1 MTSNVIEDI
10 RKKNWYRE
18 QIVHLENIPSREPSY
33 GRLHKPLSEEIE
45 DYLETKGIRLYI
57 HQANAINK
65 IRSGRNVVITTSAA
79 SGKTLAF
86 NIPVFEELMKDNN
99 ARALYLYPL
108 KALTNDQLQVIYG
121 LEDFTKCRARP
132 KKYDGDTPQHER
144 PSIRENSRII
154 LSNPY
159 AIHEYLPWHHKWRTF
174 FQNLR
179 FLVID
184 EAHVYRGVF
193 GSNVAML
200 IRRLFRICEHY
211 DSNPQIIMA
220 SATIANPNEHA
231 EKLTGK
237 KFEVVG
243 DDGSGKGKKTFVFWN
258 PPFIDKGNV
267 TRRSPH
273 QETRDLFV
281 YQVGLGLQTLCFTVS
296 RQMAELITRWSRED
310 FRKLNAKLGKS
321 ITTYRAGYLPEER
334 REIEAGLRSG
344 KLNGVVSTTALELG
358 IDIGSLDSVIISGYP
373 GTVISTW
380 QQAGRAG
387 RGMNP
392 SLVTLVAFENPLD
405 QYFMRHPELFFSR
418 PHENA
423 IIDVDNPYVT
433 SGHVLCASAE
443 LPLSLADKKYFGK
456 QFDASL
462 KVLDEEGLL
471 KKTQNGW
478 VYSGTSRAVDLVN
491 LSNIS
496 SEVITV
502 MCNGEIMETMDL
514 KKAYNEAHEDAVLLH
529 RGETYLVKELDL
541 KQKIATVIQKDV
553 DYYTEPLKDI
563 DIEIKK
569 TFSNKNVGTKVTVGE
584 VNVTE
589 NHYGYVLKKYDR
601 VIGRRTLD
609 LPPLNYDT
617 VAVWFT
623 VEERIK
629 KLVQEKGLDFSGGIH
644 AVEHAMIGLTPLY
657 ALCDRWDVGGI
668 STPMH
673 TDTEES
679 TIFIYDGYQGGIGIS
694 EKLYEIIDKMFS
706 VTLQLIQDCPC
717 EEGCPSCIYSPKC
730 GNENKPLDKKVAVII
745 LKEIL
750 KKVK

>member
-1 MTSNVIEDI
+1 
-10 RKKNWYRE
+10 
-18 QIVHLENIPSREPSY
+18 
-33 GRLHKPLSEEIE
+33 
-45 DYLETKGIRLYI
+45 
-57 HQANAINK
+57 
-65 IRSGRNVVITTSAA
+65 
-79 SGKTLAF
+79 
-86 NIPVFEELMKDNN
+86 
-99 ARALYLYPL
+99 
-108 KALTNDQLQVIYG
+108 
-121 LEDFTKCRARP
+121 
-132 KKYDGDTPQHER
+132 
-144 PSIRENSRII
+144 
-154 LSNPY
+154 
-159 AIHEYLPWHHKWRTF
+159 
-174 FQNLR
+174 
-179 FLVID
+179 
-184 EAHVYRGVF
+184 
-193 GSNVAML
+193 
-200 IRRLFRICEHY
+200 
-211 DSNPQIIMA
+211 
-220 SATIANPNEHA
+220 
-231 EKLTGK
+231 
-237 KFEVVG
+237 
-243 DDGSGKGKKTFVFWN
+243 
-258 PPFIDKGNV
+258 
-267 TRRSPH
+267 
-273 QETRDLFV
+273 
-281 YQVGLGLQTLCFTVS
+281 
-296 RQMAELITRWSRED
+296 
-310 FRKLNAKLGKS
+310 
-321 ITTYRAGYLPEER
+321 
-334 REIEAGLRSG
+334 
-344 KLNGVVSTTALELG
+344 
-358 IDIGSLDSVIISGYP
+358 
-373 GTVISTW
+373 
-380 QQAGRAG
+380 
-387 RGMNP
+387 
-392 SLVTLVAFENPLD
+392 
-405 QYFMRHPELFFSR
+405 
-418 PHENA
+418 
-423 IIDVDNPYVT
+423 
-433 SGHVLCASAE
+433 
-443 LPLSLADKKYFGK
+443 
-456 QFDASL
+456 
-462 KVLDEEGLL
+462 LL

-514 KKAYNEAHEDAVLLH
+514 TKAYNEAHEDAVLLH

-569 TFSNKNVGTKVTVGE
+569 TFSNKKVGTKVTVGE

-609 LPPLNYDT
+609 LPPLNFDT

-706 VTLQLIQDCPC
+706 VTIQLIQDCPC

>member
-132 KKYDGDTPQHER
+132 KKYDGDTPRHER

-159 AIHEYLPWHHKWRTF
+159 AIHEYLPWHHKWKTF

-200 IRRLFRICEHY
+200 IRRLLRICEHY

-258 PPFIDKGNV
+258 P
-267 TRRSPH
+267 
-273 QETRDLFV
+273 
-281 YQVGLGLQTLCFTVS
+281 QVI
-296 RQMAELITRWSRED
+296 AI
-310 FRKLNAKLGKS
+310 
-321 ITTYRAGYLPEER
+321 GY
-334 REIEAGLRSG
+334 IHSGTMNG
-344 KLNGVVSTTALELG
+344 KLYGVIPAHTP
-358 IDIGSLDSVIISGYP
+358 SG
-373 GTVISTW
+373 
-380 QQAGRAG
+380 
-387 RGMNP
+387 
-392 SLVTLVAFENPLD
+392 
-405 QYFMRHPELFFSR
+405 
-418 PHENA
+418 
-423 IIDVDNPYVT
+423 
-433 SGHVLCASAE
+433 
-443 LPLSLADKKYFGK
+443 
-456 QFDASL
+456 
-462 KVLDEEGLL
+462 
-471 KKTQNGW
+471 
-478 VYSGTSRAVDLVN
+478 
-491 LSNIS
+491 
-496 SEVITV
+496 
-502 MCNGEIMETMDL
+502 
-514 KKAYNEAHEDAVLLH
+514 
-529 RGETYLVKELDL
+529 
-541 KQKIATVIQKDV
+541 
-553 DYYTEPLKDI
+553 
-563 DIEIKK
+563 
-569 TFSNKNVGTKVTVGE
+569 
-584 VNVTE
+584 
-589 NHYGYVLKKYDR
+589 
-601 VIGRRTLD
+601 
-609 LPPLNYDT
+609 
-617 VAVWFT
+617 
-623 VEERIK
+623 
-629 KLVQEKGLDFSGGIH
+629 
-644 AVEHAMIGLTPLY
+644 
-657 ALCDRWDVGGI
+657 
-668 STPMH
+668 
-673 TDTEES
+673 
-679 TIFIYDGYQGGIGIS
+679 
-694 EKLYEIIDKMFS
+694 
-706 VTLQLIQDCPC
+706 
-717 EEGCPSCIYSPKC
+717 
-730 GNENKPLDKKVAVII
+730 
-745 LKEIL
+745 
-750 KKVK
+750 